1 MNVGENSVVRNW
13 ESVAFQPRLLPP
25 SPTLALW
32 DGDSSW
38 DCCRQEHRT
47 PSSLPPARGF
57 SCWEE
62 QDFSMSHPVP
72 SSLLLKLS
80 PQWLCGE
87 VGAAFPPA
95 HGMVCQEYWVSG
107 HPCPN
112 LWGGRSTPGEASWGD
127 PRLFLHHHPQ
137 DVQLLQQECH
147 REREVCH
154 YPSPQLWSPSSDF
167 APW

>member
-87 VGAAFPPA
+87 VGAAFPPCSWN
-95 HGMVCQEYWVSG
+95 GVSRILG
-107 HPCPN
+107 
-112 LWGGRSTPGEASWGD
+112 
-127 PRLFLHHHPQ
+127 
-137 DVQLLQQECH
+137 
-147 REREVCH
+147 
-154 YPSPQLWSPSSDF
+154 LWSPMPQLVRWTFHTRRGKLRGPQVVSPPSPTGCS
-167 APW
+167 AATAGVSQRERSLPLSLPTALES